1 MSDLKLP
8 TPHAHGRATRW
19 FVAVSAFL
27 SIAIAAGSA
36 YAFTQYQAAKTEGQC
51 DWAGC
56 KPGGADTSPDPG
68 AQRAVGPCADDICNY
83 LLLGS
88 DSRKGLSQAQT
99 NEFGTDA
106 AIGGENRA
114 DTIMLVHTDPNLQ
127 KAIIVSFPRDLW
139 VNIPGH
145 GYDKINAAFQGGIE
159 GGGPLLVAKTIHA
172 LTGLKINHYLYVD
185 LAGFQGV
192 VKTLGGVDMCISG
205 ENVNTPGY
213 VEGDKGAQ
221 IYYPEPGY
229 IADPY
234 TGLHIKPGCQTL
246 PPDQALAYVRARH
259 LQCDAAAPDFF
270 RIARQQQFMRSLIT
284 KLLQPDELLK
294 LPGRI
299 RPILSNMKRDPAL
312 NPADLA
318 YLVGQLRGISTGAA
332 EFRAVPGYG
341 AYEGGL
347 AVVKMDP
354 AANQIFRAI
363 RGGQPLGDAGTVLAN
378 TPPSE
383 ANIVVPVV
391 DHGSGG
397 KVDGVEQIL
406 ADAGFD
412 VAPGIVTYEA
422 YGATVNGSVIAYAPG
437 HQVEAEVVKKYFP
450 TLEVKEIKGLPDH
463 VAVFVTSSYKPA
475 PVGGGSTPVSCV
487 DPNA

>member
-1 MSDLKLP
+1 MSHRR
-8 TPHAHGRATRW
+8 T
-19 FVAVSAFL
+19 
-27 SIAIAAGSA
+27 AIALIAFSVATLTGVSVLGPSPTRDTASA
-36 YAFTQYQAAKTEGQC
+36 SAEPFLMIGKAHPVDSFPATDGRR
-51 DWAGC
+51 
-56 KPGGADTSPDPG
+56 PIFIL
-68 AQRAVGPCADDICNY
+68 V
-83 LLLGS
+83 LGS
-88 DSRKGLSQAQT
+88 DSRSKRWPVIEHGRSDVIHL
-99 NEFGTDA
+99 
-106 AIGGENRA
+106 IGVNPAEGCA
-114 DTIMLVHTDPNLQ
+114 TILG
-127 KAIIVSFPRDLW
+127 FPRDSW
-139 VNIPGH
+139 VNVPGH
-145 GYDKINAAFQGGIE
+145 GMNKINSAFEGGIE
-159 GGGPLLVAKTIHA
+159 GGGAQQMADTVTN
-172 LTGLKINHYLYVD
+172 LTGIPIDHYLYVD

-192 VKTLGGVDMCISG
+192 VQTLGGVDMCISG
-205 ENVNTPGY
+205 ENVNTPGS
-213 VEGDKGAQ
+213 VEGESGTV
-221 IYYPEPGY
+221 YYPEPGY

-259 LQCDAAAPDFF
+259 LKCDAAAPDFY
-270 RIARQQQFMRSLIT
+270 RIARQQQFMRALIT

-299 RPILSNMKRDPAL
+299 RPILSNMKRDPDL

-354 AANQIFRAI
+354 SANQIFRAI
-363 RGGQPLGDAGTVLAN
+363 RQGKPLGDAGTVQVN

-391 DHGSGG
+391 DHASGG
-397 KVDGVEQIL
+397 KVTGVEQIL

-412 VAPGIVTYEA
+412 VSPGIVTYDA
-422 YGATVNGSVIAYAPG
+422 YGATVTGSWIAYAPG

-450 TLEVKEIKGLPDH
+450 TLEVKEVKGLPDD
-463 VAVFVTSSYKPA
+463 VAVFVTSAYKPA
-475 PVGGGSTPVSCV
+475 PVGGGGGPTDCV

>member
-1 MSDLKLP
+1 MSDP
-8 TPHAHGRATRW
+8 ESTAPHAHGRVTRW

-36 YAFTQYQAAKTEGQC
+36 YAFTQYQAASTVGTC

-56 KPGGADTSPDPG
+56 RASGGPSTGPSDSP
-68 AQRAVGPCADDICNY
+68 QAVGPCANDVCNY

-88 DSRKGLSQAQT
+88 DSRKGLSAAQV
-99 NEFGTDA
+99 NEFGSDA
-106 AIGGENRA
+106 AIGGSNRA

-145 GYDKINAAFQGGIE
+145 GYDKINAAFEGGIE

-270 RIARQQQFMRSLIT
+270 RIARQQQFMRALIT

-299 RPILSNMKRDPAL
+299 RPILSNMKRDPQL

-363 RGGQPLGDAGTVLAN
+363 RQGKPLGDAGTVLAN

-391 DHGSGG
+391 DHASGG

-422 YGATVNGSVIAYAPG
+422 YGAKVTGSVIAYAPG

-450 TLEVKEIKGLPDH
+450 TLEVKEVNGLPDA
-463 VAVFVTSSYKPA
+463 VAVFVTSAYKPA

>member
-1 MSDLKLP
+1 MSDQKP
-8 TPHAHGRATRW
+8 SAPHAHGRATRW
-19 FVAVSAFL
+19 FVVVSAFL

-36 YAFTQYQAAKTEGQC
+36 FAFTQYMAAKDEGKC

-56 KPGGADTSPDPG
+56 KPGGAEPSQDPQ
-68 AQRAVGPCADDICNY
+68 ARRAVGPCADDVCNY

-88 DSRKGLSQAQT
+88 DSRKGLTQAEIDQ
-99 NEFGTDA
+99 FGTDA

-145 GYDKINAAFQGGIE
+145 GYDKINAAFEGGIE

-172 LTGLKINHYLYVD
+172 LTGLKVNHYLFVD

-192 VKTLGGVDMCISG
+192 VDALGGVDMCISG

-213 VEGDKGAQ
+213 VQGESGTV
-221 IYYPEPGY
+221 YYPEPGY

-259 LQCDAAAPDFF
+259 LQCDAAAPDFY

-332 EFRAVPGYG
+332 EFRAVPGYA

-347 AVVKMDP
+347 SIVKMYP

-363 RGGQPLGDAGTVLAN
+363 RQGQPLGDAGTVLAN

-391 DHGSGG
+391 DHASGG
-397 KVDGVEQIL
+397 KANGVDQIL

-412 VAPGIVTYEA
+412 VSPGIVTYEA

-450 TLEVKEIKGLPDH
+450 TLELKEVKGLPDD
-463 VAVFVTSSYKPA
+463 VAVFVTSTYKPA
-475 PVGGGSTPVSCV
+475 PVGGGGAPSDCV